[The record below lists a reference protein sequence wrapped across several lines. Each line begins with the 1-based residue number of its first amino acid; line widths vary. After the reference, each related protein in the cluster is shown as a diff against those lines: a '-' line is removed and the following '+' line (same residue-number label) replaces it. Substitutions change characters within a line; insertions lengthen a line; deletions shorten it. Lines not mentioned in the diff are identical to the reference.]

1 MPVKS
6 FRDQVI
12 DVAISI
18 ENTLLTYYGAKGLG
32 IATRLST
39 AIKPINSEL
48 KRSIKKIGGVR
59 NKLAHVENY
68 KFEGDQDEFLKE
80 CIWARDSL
88 KLAGESL
95 EPNERPISIPSPAR
109 ISAGFISALNRVIS
123 LNNSILNPPKDD
135 NVTN

>member
-39 AIKPINSEL
+39 AKQPINSEL
-48 KRSIKKIGGVR
+48 KRSIKKIGAVR
-59 NKLAHVENY
+59 NKLTHVENFKY
-68 KFEGDQDEFLKE
+68 ERDQDEFLKE
-80 CIWARDSL
+80 CIWARDAL

-95 EPNERPISIPSPAR
+95 EQNEHPINIPSPAK
-109 ISAGFISALNRVIS
+109 ISAGFFAALDRVIS
-123 LNNSILNPPKDD
+123 LNNSILNLPKDD